1 MRTIVISPHSFEKH
15 LDVSDVRAS
24 VFFNQFIMF
33 KSVKSCLN
41 QPDVISQHGKRFE
54 LLKRFP
60 YNIGLIGYTKRSS
73 QCVKVVYTRTRRT
86 AFVITAYPIAL
97 ETKHV

>member
-1 MRTIVISPHSFEKH
+1 MRTIVISPHAFEKH

-73 QCVKVVYTRTRRT
+73 QCVKVVYIPGQEGQRLLLPLT
-86 AFVITAYPIAL
+86 L
-97 ETKHV
+97 